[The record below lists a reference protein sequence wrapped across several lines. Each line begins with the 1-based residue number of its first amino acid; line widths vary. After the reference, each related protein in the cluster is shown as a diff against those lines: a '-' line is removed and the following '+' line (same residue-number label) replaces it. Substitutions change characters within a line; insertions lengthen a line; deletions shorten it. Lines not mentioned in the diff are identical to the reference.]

1 MKHVTTKIF
10 CKEKNKGFGLVEML
24 IGASVLSVTLL
35 SIATFFQVT
44 TRASRTTQ
52 SAIQADYLL
61 EEGVEA
67 LKIFRD
73 MSYTNNF
80 SKISTSTPYYY
91 QWNGTAWVTSTAY
104 ILIDGKFERSFTL
117 ADVQRDANNDIASSG
132 TYDPD
137 TKLAKV
143 SVSWSDASGTTTR
156 SIQTYITNIFGN

>member
-1 MKHVTTKIF
+1 
-10 CKEKNKGFGLVEML
+10 ML
-24 IGASVLSVTLL
+24 IGASVLSVALL
-35 SIATFFQVT
+35 GIATFFQTT

-52 SAIQADYLL
+52 VAIQGDYLL

-73 MSYTNNF
+73 LSYTNNF
-80 SKISTSTPYYY
+80 SKLSTSTPYYY
-91 QWNGTAWVTSTAY
+91 QWAGTNWATSTTN

-117 ADVQRDANNDIASSG
+117 ADVQRDANSDISSVG
-132 TYDPD
+132 AYDPD
-137 TKLAKV
+137 TKLATV